1 MAVGLYTDVHI
12 SAAVIRALRLRG
24 VDVLTSVEDQ
34 TRRFP
39 DQKLL
44 DRATDLERILYTQ
57 DDDLVREAMSR
68 IRNGIH
74 FSGVVY
80 SHQLR
85 SPVGQCV
92 ADLEIIAKITDPD
105 QLSGLLEYIPY

>member
-12 SAAVIRALRLRG
+12 SSAVITSLRLRG
-24 VDVLTSVEDQ
+24 VDVLTSVEDE
-34 TRRFP
+34 TRRFH

-44 DRATDLERILYTQ
+44 DRATELGRILYTQ
-57 DDDLVREAMSR
+57 DDDLVKEAMSR
-68 IRNGIH
+68 IRNGLH

-85 SPVGQCV
+85 SPAGRCV
-92 ADLEIIAKITDPD
+92 ADLEIIAKITDPEH
-105 QLSGLLEYIPY
+105 LSGLLEYIPY